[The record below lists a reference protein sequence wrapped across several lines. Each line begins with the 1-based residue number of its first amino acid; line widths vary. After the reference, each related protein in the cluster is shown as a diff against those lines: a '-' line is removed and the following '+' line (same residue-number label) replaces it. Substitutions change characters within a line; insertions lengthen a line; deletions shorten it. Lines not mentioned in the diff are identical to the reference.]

1 MAVKDTFKKIINHK
15 SETVLEAGLLMSL
28 LTFLG
33 SILGLVRNALLAS
46 SFGASQALDIYYASF
61 RLPDLIYNIF
71 ILGAIS
77 AAFIPLFNDY
87 LAREK
92 EKSWQFVSLIL
103 VLIGL
108 FLIIFGFIIS
118 IFADSIL
125 AKLLVGFDEAS
136 VAQAVVLTRIMMIQP
151 FLLGISSVVA
161 GILRSFRLFFVTSL
175 SPLLYNF
182 GIILGV
188 IFLVPRLGLKG
199 LAYGV
204 VLGAFFHLVVQL
216 PTLWQLGYRGQKF
229 HFADFKRNF
238 QKLVVIMSSRAS
250 SIIISQLF
258 LVGITAIS
266 TLLKAGTLAIINLVD
281 SFLPY
286 TTVALPFADAAFP
299 QLSKLEA
306 ENQSEEFFQVF
317 FTTLSQILFFIIP
330 LTCWIIVFREP
341 IVRLLL
347 GYGKFDWTATNT
359 TIKIL
364 AILALGMIFQSINYY
379 FLKVFFAKKDA
390 RRPFWASLIAY
401 SIGLVSCYQL
411 AIKFGS
417 SGLALGIL
425 CTYCLYSLIL
435 FFFLKKYLD
444 FSQPSLKKFQSELFK
459 IIIISLI
466 SSLIGGIV
474 LSLLSQVLPFK
485 KVIYLACDTLIAGL
499 LTLSI
504 FLGLGRYLKLEELLV
519 LKDVIFKKIHG
530 TKTREHS

>member
-161 GILRSFRLFFVTSL
+161 GILRSFRLFFVSAL
-175 SPLLYNF
+175 SPLVYNL

-188 IFLVPRLGLKG
+188 IFL
-199 LAYGV
+199 Y
-204 VLGAFFHLVVQL
+204 
-216 PTLWQLGYRGQKF
+216 
-229 HFADFKRNF
+229 
-238 QKLVVIMSSRAS
+238 
-250 SIIISQLF
+250 
-258 LVGITAIS
+258 
-266 TLLKAGTLAIINLVD
+266 
-281 SFLPY
+281 
-286 TTVALPFADAAFP
+286 
-299 QLSKLEA
+299 
-306 ENQSEEFFQVF
+306 
-317 FTTLSQILFFIIP
+317 
-330 LTCWIIVFREP
+330 
-341 IVRLLL
+341 
-347 GYGKFDWTATNT
+347 
-359 TIKIL
+359 
-364 AILALGMIFQSINYY
+364 
-379 FLKVFFAKKDA
+379 
-390 RRPFWASLIAY
+390 LI
-401 SIGLVSCYQL
+401 
-411 AIKFGS
+411 
-417 SGLALGIL
+417 
-425 CTYCLYSLIL
+425 
-435 FFFLKKYLD
+435 
-444 FSQPSLKKFQSELFK
+444 
-459 IIIISLI
+459 
-466 SSLIGGIV
+466 
-474 LSLLSQVLPFK
+474 
-485 KVIYLACDTLIAGL
+485 
-499 LTLSI
+499 
-504 FLGLGRYLKLEELLV
+504 
-519 LKDVIFKKIHG
+519 
-530 TKTREHS
+530 

>member
-317 FTTLSQILFFIIP
+317 FTTLSQILF
-330 LTCWIIVFREP
+330 
-341 IVRLLL
+341 
-347 GYGKFDWTATNT
+347 
-359 TIKIL
+359 
-364 AILALGMIFQSINYY
+364 
-379 FLKVFFAKKDA
+379 
-390 RRPFWASLIAY
+390 
-401 SIGLVSCYQL
+401 
-411 AIKFGS
+411 
-417 SGLALGIL
+417 
-425 CTYCLYSLIL
+425 
-435 FFFLKKYLD
+435 
-444 FSQPSLKKFQSELFK
+444 
-459 IIIISLI
+459 
-466 SSLIGGIV
+466 
-474 LSLLSQVLPFK
+474 LS
-485 KVIYLACDTLIAGL
+485 Y
-499 LTLSI
+499 
-504 FLGLGRYLKLEELLV
+504 
-519 LKDVIFKKIHG
+519 H
-530 TKTREHS
+530 